1 MASPTLTLPR
11 KRERK
16 SSLTSLE
23 SFEEAVSGSLSR
35 LRRGLGWGTPSCN
48 HATNIKTPFKL
59 TIMETQ
65 KIDVDLLKTMP
76 LPVLGEESSKAERGK
91 LLVVSGSKRLPGTPI
106 LVSRAALRSGCGTVR
121 AAMPE
126 SIALH
131 VGVMLPELLV
141 VALPE
146 TKTGTLG
153 QDAVENV
160 ANECRGCDALVV
172 GPGVGSGTETE
183 GALREIVEAAPL
195 PGVVDAEA
203 LNALGEGFSFAG
215 IKSPRVLTPHEK
227 EFESLANISL
237 DGADE
242 DKRAKI
248 ASDYAR
254 AQKVTLVLKGRVTFV
269 ASPDG
274 AVYRNE
280 AGSRA
285 LGTAGSGDVLAGVIG
300 ALLAQGAEA
309 TTAAVWG
316 VHLHALAGEA
326 VAKDIG
332 DDGVLAS
339 DLISQLP
346 FVQRFLRRS
355 TESPAPGAKKGFG
368 LRN

>member
-1 MASPTLTLPR
+1 MVR
-11 KRERK
+11 G
-16 SSLTSLE
+16 
-23 SFEEAVSGSLSR
+23 SGAGR
-35 LRRGLGWGTPSCN
+35 
-48 HATNIKTPFKL
+48 NIQIHFKL
-59 TIMETQ
+59 TVMETQ

-76 LPVLGEESSKAERGK
+76 LATLGDESGKAERGK
-91 LLVVSGSKRLPGTPI
+91 LLIVSGSKRLPGTPI

-126 SIALH
+126 SIALN
-131 VGVMLPELLV
+131 VGVALPELLV

-146 TKTGTLG
+146 TKTGTLS
-153 QDAVENV
+153 QDAVEHV
-160 ANECRGCDALVV
+160 ANECRACDAMVV
-172 GPGVGSGTETE
+172 GPGSGNGTETE
-183 GALREIVEAAPL
+183 AALREIVEAAPL
-195 PGVVDAEA
+195 PCVVDAEA
-203 LNALGEGFSFAG
+203 LSALGESFSFAG
-215 IKSPRVLTPHEK
+215 IKAARVLTPHPK
-227 EFESLANISL
+227 EFEALANLSL
-237 DGADE
+237 EGADD

-248 ASDYAR
+248 AADYAR
-254 AQKVTLVLKGRVTFV
+254 AQKVTLVLKGTVTFV

-285 LGTAGSGDVLAGVIG
+285 LGTAGSGDVLAGIIG
-300 ALLAQGAEA
+300 ALLAQGTEA
-309 TTAAVWG
+309 TAAAVWG

-355 TESPAPGAKKGFG
+355 TETPAPGAKKGFG